1 MSQELNQLIDAAKRG
16 DEASLGS
23 LLGHYRQYL
32 TLLARVQIGR
42 QLQQKVD
49 ASDIVQDTF
58 LEAHRG
64 VADFRGDS
72 QAQFV
77 QWLKAILA
85 AKLANM
91 VRHYVGTQLRDVRLE
106 QQLAQDIN
114 QSALSLGA
122 MFVDPHSSPSQQVVR
137 VEQSR
142 LVAEALSRL
151 PVDYQTVLIMR
162 HMDGLTFPEIAT
174 KMHRSV
180 DSVEKL
186 WLRGLTRLRRE
197 FKTHDDSSGARL

>member
-1 MSQELNQLIDAAKRG
+1 MPQDLNPLIDAAKMG
-16 DEASLGS
+16 DKASLGE
-23 LLGHYRQYL
+23 LLGHYRHYM

-42 QLQQKVD
+42 QLQGKVD
-49 ASDIVQDTF
+49 ASDIVQDAF
-58 LEAHRG
+58 LEVHRG
-64 VADFRGDS
+64 VAEFRGDT
-72 QAQFV
+72 QGQFV

-85 AKLANM
+85 AKLANT

-106 QQLAQDIN
+106 QQLAQDID

-142 LVAEALSRL
+142 LVAEALARL
-151 PVDYQTVLIMR
+151 PDDYQAVLIMR

-174 KMHRSV
+174 KMQRSV

-197 FKTHDDSSGARL
+197 FKAYDDCSGAKL